1 MGTRM
6 KLVLGLAVAIVAGA
20 QSASAQAAQAPTVTV
35 TGVGYLNYSYQLKVD
50 SSLAPPAHGNNFDVA
65 RSYVNVLG
73 KFADGIS
80 TRVTVDVDGR
90 KAATNQQ
97 TFRLKYAYV
106 AWQPGTSPLTL
117 KLGAIQTPLLDWEEA
132 LWDYRMQG
140 VMPLERAGYITS
152 SDFGAS
158 VDGMWNFEQINA
170 QIGIYNGEG
179 YSNAPGDNRKD
190 ISGRLSVRVARSNLP
205 GKVGGLRLTGY
216 ANVGIATGGGTR
228 NRFLGILSYKAKAVT
243 LAAEYGMMQ
252 DSTSVATPNAKGSLM
267 AAYAV
272 FNVPNSKVAF
282 IGRVDSFDPN
292 TDSTAVTA
300 AARLA
305 VNRQTRVI
313 AGVSYAVSPN
323 LRFLADADLNSVK
336 GGSPSN
342 SFEKG
347 RQLVYLHTEF
357 KF

>member
-1 MGTRM
+1 MGTHM
-6 KLVLGLAVAIVAGA
+6 KLGLTAALLLIGGSSTLA
-20 QSASAQAAQAPTVTV
+20 AQAAQTPTVTV

-50 SSLAPPAHGNNFDVA
+50 SSFTPPAHGNNFDVA

-80 TRVTVDVDGR
+80 TRVTIDVDGR
-90 KAATNQQ
+90 RAATNQQ

-106 AWQPGTSPLTL
+106 AWQPGSSPITF
-117 KLGAIQTPLLDWEEA
+117 KLGAIQTPLIDWEET

-152 SDFGAS
+152 SDFGISA
-158 VDGMWNFEQINA
+158 DGMWKYDQVNA
-170 QIGIYNGEG
+170 QVGIYNGEG

-190 ISGRLSVRVARSNLP
+190 ISGRLSVRLARSNLP

-216 ANVGIATGGGTR
+216 ANLGISNGGGTR

-243 LAAEYGMMQ
+243 LAAEYGMME
-252 DSTSVATPNAKGSLM
+252 DSTSATTPNTKGSLM

-272 FNVPNSKVAF
+272 FNVPNSKAAF

-300 AARLA
+300 ASRLA
-305 VNRQTRVI
+305 VNRQTRII

-336 GGSPSN
+336 GGSPTN
-342 SFEKG
+342 AFDKG